1 MQTLFGACDLWD
13 DCTSQII
20 KYPESAGEHLNPS
33 AGKYLLVSKYDK
45 HSDSCISTIKFLSSN
60 SVYRV
65 GTIDLARNNLTKIER
80 EMFADLRF
88 VDTIDVAE
96 NQIKEIAVDAFKLI
110 YLTKVI
116 ILLMSSLS
124 PWR

>member
-1 MQTLFGACDLWD
+1 MTHI
-13 DCTSQII
+13 QIST
-20 KYPESAGEHLNPS
+20 YS
-33 AGKYLLVSKYDK
+33 
-45 HSDSCISTIKFLSSN
+45 SCIYTIKFISPD

-96 NQIKEIAVDAFKLI
+96 NQIREIAVDAFKLI

-124 PWR
+124 P